1 MARCSRIGYPAP
13 IGPSPSA
20 VRHISVTS
28 SLGSS
33 DRVIAQGRSENAHR
47 SHRETRLK
55 VRVLSCA
62 GPCSQLL
69 YTSLFTHIHRYT
81 CSNYHRT
88 DDRLC
93 WRGHTIQRPG
103 SHTVVTGRAR
113 PVLRGSETRITLRRS
128 TNARHMCAHQSSHT
142 VSSQQSRPAPHSGFR
157 TCGRARER
165 IVNRICLLYTSPS
178 PRDRQKSRMP
188 SSA

>member
-69 YTSLFTHIHRYT
+69 YTSLFAHIHRYT
-81 CSNYHRT
+81 YSNYHRT

-93 WRGHTIQRPG
+93 WRGHTGPSSDQVHIPWSLDALG
-103 SHTVVTGRAR
+103 LFCAAR
-113 PVLRGSETRITLRRS
+113 KLESPYVEVLTHDT
-128 TNARHMCAHQSSHT
+128 CAHISHHTQSAVSSHD
-142 VSSQQSRPAPHSGFR
+142 QHR
-157 TCGRARER
+157 TAAFVRAVVRANE
-165 IVNRICLLYTSPS
+165 
-178 PRDRQKSRMP
+178 
-188 SSA
+188 